1 MTNEELRIALLD
13 VAHRLTM
20 IATGEDVSVP
30 LAFPP
35 GTIPVKPDGVL
46 GQGKIRFWP
55 EPKEV
60 PRMDGTAGMELCW
73 SYALRMSYVKGP
85 DGEPLVPAIYR
96 QGIGEWMIKAAP
108 SPEQWRLYPAAVDRC
123 GYSPTLSG
131 RKTTG
136 ASTASDALGTA
147 DAGGVAGHQRPVLAA
162 ASAYGLSVSPSRAWL
177 CNTGSGSVTL
187 LT

>member
-60 PRMDGTAGMELCW
+60 PRMDGTQGMELCW
-73 SYALRMSYVKGP
+73 SYALRMSYLKGP

-108 SPEQWRLYPAAVDRC
+108 SPEQWRLYPAAVDRWV
-123 GYSPTLSG
+123 YPEDWMTQQEIDMRLQ
-131 RKTTG
+131 
-136 ASTASDALGTA
+136 SDAQWA
-147 DAGGVAGHQRPVLAA
+147 DDYRRKYGV
-162 ASAYGLSVSPSRAWL
+162 
-177 CNTGSGSVTL
+177 
-187 LT
+187 